1 MASIRAVKGK
11 KTIKYRVEA
20 MIDGVRIPSKT
31 FDRKS
36 EAELYAAQLKLQRQ
50 SLVGTNFRYIQQT
63 TLSELIDEYLGQY
76 RGKDTSLPQRLER
89 WRVEL
94 GSLPIAGVTKDKVK
108 KVLKK
113 LLSDGLSNS
122 THNRYKSA
130 LSAVLS
136 YADEEYDT
144 DHNPCRRIRNKA
156 EEQPVERWATS
167 DELDRILS
175 AAKQSSWPRLYL
187 FILMA
192 IHTGMRRGSLLE
204 LRWNSIDFNRSVAYR
219 KTSKNA
225 KPLALPLN
233 EEVMVELEKFRE
245 IGSGFIFPHPSRL
258 GENFRNFDY
267 HWYKTRNIAALDE
280 NLRIHD
286 LRHTT
291 ATWLVQASVPLTE
304 VKQILSH
311 KSILTTQRYIH
322 HDTAG
327 KAEKLRKVFGG
338 IS

>member
-1 MASIRAVKGK
+1 MPSIRAVKGK
-11 KTIKYRVEA
+11 KRTTYRVEA
-20 MIDGVRIPSKT
+20 MVHGVRVPSKS
-31 FDRKS
+31 FDKKS
-36 EAELYAAQLKLQRQ
+36 EAELYAAQLRLQRQ
-50 SLVGTNFRYIQQT
+50 KLAGTNFRYSQT
-63 TLSELIDEYLGQY
+63 TLLSELIDEYLQVY

-89 WRVEL
+89 WRLEL
-94 GSLPIAGVTKDKVK
+94 GRLPIANVTKDKVK
-108 KVLKK
+108 KVLNK
-113 LLSDGLSNS
+113 LISDGLSNS

-144 DHNPCRRIRNKA
+144 DHNPCRNIKNKT
-156 EEQPVERWATS
+156 EDQPVERWATS
-167 DELDRILS
+167 DELSRILS
-175 AAKQSSWPRLYL
+175 AAKKSGWPRMYL

-192 IHTGMRRGSLLE
+192 VHTGMRRGSLLQ
-204 LRWNSIDFNRSVAYR
+204 LRWNSIDFNKCIAYR
-219 KTSKNA
+219 STSKNA

-233 EEVMVELEKFRE
+233 HEVMVELENFRE
-245 IGSGFIFPHPSRL
+245 VGNGFIFPHPRNL
-258 GENFRNFDY
+258 DEPFRNFDS
-267 HWYKTRNIAALDE
+267 HWSKTLKIADLAE
-280 NLRIHD
+280 KLRIHD

-304 VKQILSH
+304 VQQILTH

>member
-1 MASIRAVKGK
+1 MPSIRAIKGK
-11 KTIKYRVEA
+11 KATKYRVEA
-20 MIDGVRIPSKT
+20 MIDGERIPSKT
-31 FDRKS
+31 FSKKS
-36 EAELYAAQLKLQRQ
+36 EAELYAAQLNLQKQ
-50 SLVGTNFRYIQQT
+50 SLLGTNFRYIHQT
-63 TLSELIDEYLGQY
+63 TLGELIDEYLGQY
-76 RGKDTSLPQRLER
+76 KGKDTSKPQRLER
-89 WRVEL
+89 WRSEL
-94 GSLPIAGVTKDKVK
+94 GSLPLAGVTKDKVK

-113 LLSDGLSNS
+113 LLSDGLANS

-144 DHNPCRRIRNKA
+144 NHNPCRKIRNKTEA
-156 EEQPVERWATS
+156 QPVERWATS

-175 AAKQSSWPRLYL
+175 ATKRSSWCRLYL
-187 FILMA
+187 FTLMA
-192 IHTGMRRGSLLE
+192 IHTGMRRGSLLA
-204 LRWNSIDFNRSVAYR
+204 LRWNSIDFNRSIAYL

-225 KPLALPLN
+225 NPLALPLN

-245 IGSGFIFPHPSRL
+245 IGNGFIFPHPRRME
-258 GENFRNFDY
+258 ENFRNFDY
-267 HWYKTRNIAALDE
+267 HWKKARKIAALEE

-304 VKQILSH
+304 VQQILTH
-311 KSILTTQRYIH
+311 KSIQTTQRYIH

-327 KAEKLRKVFGG
+327 KAEKLQKVFGG